1 MKDNEYSQR
10 HHLSGIRAV
19 EDRIRSGN
27 GFELFDSSL
36 LSGDYSISVP
46 QSVFKPFSISGAIF
60 ST

>member
-19 EDRIRSGN
+19 EDRVRSSN

-36 LSGDYSISVP
+36 LSDDYSISVP
-46 QSVFKPFSISGAIF
+46 QSVFELFSISGAIF